1 MENSDAYIWIGNYY
15 YHYYWSDLSIS
26 LLSKLYLICAWT
38 MRWQEKRR
46 SGRNPSWNYNGQ
58 RHTTDPVSLSICLN
72 HCYINGDNHWDHWYL
87 LRFIGWFLDS
97 ISMHMYVCLFVWE
110 MLMGQIYIDCGFPL
124 LMMWTWIGWTM
135 LLFGSLSKIH
145 DSESWIMIW
154 RWLNQ
159 HIYIEHELYV
169 KLVATVY
176 QR

>member
-124 LMMWTWIGWTM
+124 LMMWTWIGWTGASGWIHTDM
-135 LLFGSLSKIH
+135 KCMDNTIKKNHIHWNIFTLFS
-145 DSESWIMIW
+145 
-154 RWLNQ
+154 
-159 HIYIEHELYV
+159 
-169 KLVATVY
+169 Y
-176 QR
+176 QAG